1 MDAWALS
8 LHQAARWIEQSAPAK
23 ALAESAW
30 AYPLVSTAHLLGLA
44 LLLGSISTVDLWMM
58 GWRRVAVN
66 TAGIAQ
72 LRRTAAWGL
81 ALSVTTGAC
90 LWSVRA
96 SDYLDNPWMWAKWGL
111 LALALMN
118 IAVFHAMGRRRAHA
132 PGDRHSRV
140 AGGVS
145 LACWLGVLV
154 CGRWIAFA

>member
-1 MDAWALS
+1 MAL
-8 LHQAARWIEQSAPAK
+8 LIEQAAPVR

-44 LLLGSISTVDLWMM
+44 LLLGAIVTVDLGMM
-58 GWRRVAVN
+58 SNRRVAMN

-81 ALSVTTGAC
+81 GLSLITGLG
-90 LWSVRA
+90 LWTVRA
-96 SDYLDNPWMWAKWGL
+96 SDYLGNPWMWAKWGL
-111 LALALMN
+111 LALGLLN
-118 IAVFHAMGRRRAHA
+118 IAVFHAVGRCRVHT
-132 PGDRHSRV
+132 PGDRHSRI